1 MIVTSNESMVAQ
13 KAQRLTIHAYCG
25 TIRRINPEP
34 GVWTYR
40 SAPMAQKQ
48 PTDDQ
53 IRQMSKLAESRPAA
67 AVKSNKLY
75 IEPVGKLMKKARK
88 KAAKRTSKRP
98 ITKQ

>member
-1 MIVTSNESMVAQ
+1 
-13 KAQRLTIHAYCG
+13 
-25 TIRRINPEP
+25 
-34 GVWTYR
+34 
-40 SAPMAQKQ
+40 MAQKQ

-88 KAAKRTSKRP
+88 KQQRELPRDR
-98 ITKQ
+98 